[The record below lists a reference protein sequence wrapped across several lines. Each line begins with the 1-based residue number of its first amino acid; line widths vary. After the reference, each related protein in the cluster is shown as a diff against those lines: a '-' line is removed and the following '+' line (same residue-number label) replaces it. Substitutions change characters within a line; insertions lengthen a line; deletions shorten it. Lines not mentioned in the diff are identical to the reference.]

1 MISEEVFQC
10 LFIIGTVLFVI
21 LSIDIHKDDEDEY
34 WN

>member
-1 MISEEVFQC
+1 MISEGVFWC
-10 LFIIGTVLFVI
+10 LFVMGTILFIV

>member
-1 MISEEVFQC
+1 MISEGVFWY